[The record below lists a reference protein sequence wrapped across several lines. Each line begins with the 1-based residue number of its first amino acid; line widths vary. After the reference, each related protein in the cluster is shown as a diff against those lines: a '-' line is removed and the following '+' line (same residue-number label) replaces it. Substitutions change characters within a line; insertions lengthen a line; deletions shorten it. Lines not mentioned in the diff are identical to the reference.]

1 MAAPK
6 RFFVPNIGEEVVL
19 SGEEFRHAS
28 QVLRL
33 KTGDEV
39 TLLDGSGAEYSA
51 VIAACSKREMLLN
64 VLNKTVSD
72 KEPETQVT
80 LLFGALKGDKSE
92 LVVQKTRRAGGGK
105 AVPARP
111 RARNYSL
118 SRSRKRA
125 FLGASLQKQALRLR
139 IFRDGRRGLYIA
151 RRADGARRRERR
163 RLLAR
168 RIRTGE
174 GARLYGRFAR
184 KTHPARGN
192 GVHRPSF
199 RCDARA
205 GGMAMKACVFTLG
218 CKLNEVESASL
229 MSGLKALGYETTEEL
244 GYADLYLLNTCAV
257 TKEAEKKSRQAVAR
271 MRKYN
276 PDAPVIVCGCAAQH
290 HAEDFWG
297 REGVV
302 LVTGAQGKGRLLEL
316 LREGKQ
322 GVFVEPEQGLEEL
335 PAPQKTKTRAY
346 LRIQDGCDRFCSYCL
361 IPYLRGRSRS
371 RKKEAIVKEALAS
384 SAKELVLT
392 GVDISDYHDGEC
404 DLAGLVRLLKEVPA
418 RIRLGSVEESA
429 VTDELLL
436 AMKEGNFMPHFHLS
450 LQSGSDAV
458 LRAMNRRYTRAEYL
472 SACRKIYEAFP
483 DAAITTD
490 IIVGFPGE
498 TEEDFQAS
506 LSIVK
511 EAGFSRVHVFP
522 FSPREGTVAFK
533 KPDLPASLK
542 HERVQRLI
550 SAAKEAEEAY
560 LARFVGRESEVLFEA
575 DGGYTPN
582 YLRVYAD
589 GAEEG
594 SLWRVK
600 LMGREKDGL
609 SAQLLH
615 PLA

>member
-1 MAAPK
+1 
-6 RFFVPNIGEEVVL
+6 
-19 SGEEFRHAS
+19 
-28 QVLRL
+28 
-33 KTGDEV
+33 
-39 TLLDGSGAEYSA
+39 
-51 VIAACSKREMLLN
+51 
-64 VLNKTVSD
+64 
-72 KEPETQVT
+72 
-80 LLFGALKGDKSE
+80 
-92 LVVQKTRRAGGGK
+92 
-105 AVPARP
+105 
-111 RARNYSL
+111 
-118 SRSRKRA
+118 
-125 FLGASLQKQALRLR
+125 
-139 IFRDGRRGLYIA
+139 
-151 RRADGARRRERR
+151 
-163 RLLAR
+163 
-168 RIRTGE
+168 
-174 GARLYGRFAR
+174 
-184 KTHPARGN
+184 
-192 GVHRPSF
+192 
-199 RCDARA
+199 
-205 GGMAMKACVFTLG
+205 MKACVFTLG

-229 MSGLKALGYETTEEL
+229 MSGLKELGYETTEEL
-244 GYADLYLLNTCAV
+244 GYADLYLLNTCLLNTCAV

-302 LVTGAQGKGRLLEL
+302 LVTGAQGKGRLLDL
-316 LREGKQ
+316 LREGKK
-322 GVFVEPEQGLEEL
+322 GVFVQPEQGLEEL

-392 GVDISDYHDGEC
+392 GVDISDYHDGDC
-404 DLAGLVRLLKEVPA
+404 DLAGLLRLLKEVPA

-429 VTDELLL
+429 VTDELLS

-458 LRAMNRRYTRAEYL
+458 LRSMNRRYTRAEYL
-472 SACRKIYEAFP
+472 AACRKIYEAFP

-542 HERVQRLI
+542 HERVQRLLA
-550 SAAKEAEEAY
+550 AAKEAEEGY
-560 LARFVGRESEVLFEA
+560 LARFMGRESEVLFEA

-594 SLWRVK
+594 SLWKVK
-600 LMGREKDGL
+600 LSGREKDGL